1 MPIKTTS
8 FYNKHNKPNPG
19 RTVVLFRLFA
29 CVSGVILLGFVDFYT
44 GYEVSFS
51 LFYLLPIAA
60 ASWFVG
66 PVSGVLVSILSAMT
80 WLAAD
85 NLNDHPYSSY
95 LIPIWNSFIRLG
107 FFIIITLLI
116 SRLHTSFRHEK
127 ELARTDPMTGAANS
141 RYFYEMA
148 NFELARS
155 RRSGRPLTLAYID
168 LDNFKFVNDHLGH
181 SQGDDALK
189 AVSKTVQK
197 NMRANDVFARLG
209 GDEFAIMLPDT
220 NQAGARSAISK
231 IHANLL
237 EEMHRGNWPVTFSVG
252 VVIFAEI
259 PASVD
264 EMVHLADQL
273 MYEVKSGGRNAV
285 RFEEHSG

>member
-1 MPIKTTS
+1 MPIKTAD
-8 FYNKHNKPNPG
+8 YNYEPNPG
-19 RTVVLFRLFA
+19 RTGVLFTLLA
-29 CVSGVILLGFVDFYT
+29 CVAGVMLLGLVDYFT

-60 ASWFVG
+60 ASWFIG
-66 PVSGVLVSILSAMT
+66 RAAGVLISILSAVS
-80 WLAAD
+80 WIAAD
-85 NLNDHPYSSY
+85 TLNGHPYSSY

-116 SRLHTSFRHEK
+116 SRLRIYLRHEK
-127 ELARTDPMTGAANS
+127 RLARTDPMTGAANS
-141 RYFYEMA
+141 RHFYELA
-148 NFELARS
+148 ELELARS
-155 RRSGRPLTLAYID
+155 NRSGLPLTVAYID

-181 SQGDDALK
+181 SQGDDVLK
-189 AVSKTVQK
+189 AVSRAAQD

-220 NQAGARSAISK
+220 NQADARSAISK
-231 IHANLL
+231 IHASLL
-237 EEMHRGNWPVTFSVG
+237 ERMHRGNWPVTFSIG
-252 VVIFAEI
+252 AVIFAKM

-273 MYEVKSGGRNAV
+273 MYEVKSGGKNAV
-285 RFEEHSG
+285 RYEERSG